1 MEPVDVFKHELCT
14 FPMALSDSPCSLRKA
29 NKAALSD
36 AVWSASE
43 DVSQLSTL
51 SNQRMVNVV
60 DGGSLPHRIQWEKDT
75 TYEAFGK
82 KYAKTVIDVYGA
94 GSYVVFDGYESG
106 PSTKDHAHANR
117 SMGNCSNGVNF
128 KPSMKCVMTKEV
140 SFLISLIS
148 QQLENVGCN
157 VRKADADADLLIA
170 QTAVGLSEGNQVTV
184 IGEDTDLKIL
194 LLYIS
199 ATRTRTTSISRM
211 VAIKSAKQNMG
222 HCCHQEKAGT

>member
-1 MEPVDVFKHELCT
+1 
-14 FPMALSDSPCSLRKA
+14 
-29 NKAALSD
+29 
-36 AVWSASE
+36 
-43 DVSQLSTL
+43 
-51 SNQRMVNVV
+51 MVNVV
-60 DGGSLPHRIQWEKDT
+60 DGGSLPHRIQWEKYT
-75 TYEAFGK
+75 TYEAIGK

-106 PSTKDHAHANR
+106 PSTNDHVHANR
-117 SMGNCSNGVNF
+117 SMGNCSNEVNF

-140 SFLISLIS
+140 FLASGSNRVKLISLVS
-148 QQLENVGCN
+148 QQLENVGCH
-157 VRKADADADLLIA
+157 VRMADADADLLIA
-170 QTAVGLSEGNQVTV
+170 QTAVELSEGNQVTV